1 MSEKF
6 TAFVPCRKGSQ
17 RTPRKNIKPFH
28 NIQHG
33 LIEIKLKQL
42 LKVDR
47 IDEILVSTDDEEIL
61 DFAAS
66 FGSEKI
72 KLHKRDPSLTS
83 SETLTQQII
92 DHSLDVVTEGHIM
105 WAHVTAPFITAK
117 HFDSIIEAYFT
128 GLEEGHD
135 SLMTTTPIQGF
146 LWKDGKA
153 LNYDHAKEKWPRTQ
167 TLEPVHDVNCAVF
180 LAPVEVCHQYADRIG
195 RQPYLYAVD
204 HLVGHDIDW
213 PEDFVLG
220 ELMLEKGLVEL

>member
-28 NIQHG
+28 TVERG

-42 LKVDR
+42 LKVER
-47 IDEILVSTDDEEIL
+47 VDEILVSTDDDEIL

-66 FGSEKI
+66 FGSDKI
-72 KLHKRDPSLTS
+72 RLHKRAPHLTS
-83 SETLTQQII
+83 SETLTKQII
-92 DHSLDVVTEGHIM
+92 DHSIDVVEEGHIM

-117 HFDSIIEAYFT
+117 HFDSIIEAYFK

-146 LWKDGKA
+146 LWQDGKA
-153 LNYDHAKEKWPRTQ
+153 LNYDHQKEKWPRTQ
-167 TLEPVHDVNCAVF
+167 TMEPVHDVNCAVF
-180 LAPVEVCHQYADRIG
+180 LAHREVCVEHQDRIG
-195 RQPYLYAVD
+195 SKPVLYGVD

-213 PEDFVLG
+213 PEDFILG
-220 ELMLEKGLVEL
+220 ELMLEKNLVEI